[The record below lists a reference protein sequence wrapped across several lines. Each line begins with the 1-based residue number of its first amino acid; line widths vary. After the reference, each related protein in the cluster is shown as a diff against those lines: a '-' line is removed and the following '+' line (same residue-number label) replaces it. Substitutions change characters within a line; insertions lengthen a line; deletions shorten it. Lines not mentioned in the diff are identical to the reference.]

1 MPRIRRAR
9 TRLAGCRPR
18 VARCRARAH
27 AHARAAEQRET
38 RRHTAWRPA
47 PWCQSAAPAAL
58 SRAHRRWCPWSFR
71 VCQGSRGRPSSG
83 SSRPCAM
90 QAGGGWEDAARGRV
104 RSEGE
109 RQREPPA
116 CVHEARV
123 ARTSASAC
131 GGRWVWRPPV
141 VEDEFELLFRFK
153 GVVHLDL
160 LLELRVQI
168 VLDDLGAA
176 HLGPQP
182 VGRLE
187 LDLRTHGREGP
198 GQPASCRAPSNRE
211 RGSRS
216 TGSGRQGGREAGRQ
230 GGREA
235 GRQGGREAGPQGNGA
250 AGRQGGRE
258 PARRTPSYD
267 AAWVALRK
275 GVLVRKSPATHTARA
290 VRTQLAPAPPP
301 PRAHI
306 PMHARA
312 RVCALVVGCRR
323 AVPGRGAPGGAEPR
337 QAAGRR
343 TLRLR
348 PQVPPSGERTHLHEM
363 ASWTRDLGTTS
374 TIAALLLRLPP
385 QALLPR

>member
-1 MPRIRRAR
+1 MPRIHRAR

-18 VARCRARAH
+18 AARCRARAH

-230 GGREA
+230 GGRA
-235 GRQGGREAGPQGNGA
+235 ARQRSGRA
-250 AGRQGGRE
+250 AGRQGAGAAHALLRCSMGRSSKRCPCSQVPCHAHGTRGE
-258 PARRTPSYD
+258 D
-267 AAWVALRK
+267 AV
-275 GVLVRKSPATHTARA
+275 GTRA
-290 VRTQLAPAPPP
+290 AP

-306 PMHARA
+306 PIHARA
-312 RVCALVVGCRR
+312 RVCALAVGCRR
-323 AVPGRGAPGGAEPR
+323 GVPARGVPGGAEPR